1 MCYDVF
7 TDNTQFAHTQIFLC
21 AQVRFDNEFVELSL
35 TLSFIEYA
43 LNFISLLSLD
53 RSKFLRGELAK

>member
-1 MCYDVF
+1 MFLLITHNLHKHRD
-7 TDNTQFAHTQIFLC
+7 IFLS

-35 TLSFIEYA
+35 TLSFIKYA

>member
-7 TDNTQFAHTQIFLC
+7 TDNTQFTHTQIFLC

-43 LNFISLLSLD
+43 LNFISLVWIVLN
-53 RSKFLRGELAK
+53 F